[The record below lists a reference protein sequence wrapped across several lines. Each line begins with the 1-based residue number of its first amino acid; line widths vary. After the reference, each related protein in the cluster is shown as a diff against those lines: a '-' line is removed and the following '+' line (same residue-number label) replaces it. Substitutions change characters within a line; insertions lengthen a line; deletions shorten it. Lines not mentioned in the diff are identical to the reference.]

1 MTIKKLIHRI
11 FYINICI
18 ITVSFSSVHAQEFS
32 AKKIK
37 KHVKYLASDKLEGR
51 GTGTLGEQKSAAYLI
66 KQFEKAGLKPYGEK
80 GGFLQG
86 YPAKKGLPPNIT
98 YVQTA
103 NVVGYLDNN
112 ADRTIVIG
120 AHYDHLGKGDQ
131 GSSLQANSVGEIHN
145 GADDNASGTAGLIEL
160 AKYYSGNNITE
171 KHNFL
176 FIAFSGEE
184 LGLMGSKFYCDNP
197 TIDLRTVNCMF
208 NMDMIGRYRTEKGV
222 TIGGFGTSS
231 FWGRSATN
239 IANEVGLNYNIDSS
253 GVGPSDH
260 TSFYLKD
267 IPVMFLFT
275 GGHQQYHKPTD
286 DADLINGEGEAKLL
300 EYIAKVI
307 TKLDES
313 PKIDFQKTTTPHAR
327 GTASSFKVTL
337 GVMPDYA
344 YDKGGL
350 KLDDVQE
357 DRPAFNAGIKAG
369 DIILQPG
376 DTKVKD
382 IYDYMDALGKY
393 EKGQT
398 VKVTFKRGEE
408 VITKDLTF

>member
-1 MTIKKLIHRI
+1 MPRI
-11 FYINICI
+11 FCIKICLLLL
-18 ITVSFSSVHAQEFS
+18 SFTFVNAQEFS
-32 AKKIK
+32 PKKIK

-51 GTGTLGEQKSAAYLI
+51 GTGTPGEQKSAAYLI
-66 KQFEKAGLKPYGEK
+66 KQFEKAGLQPYGEN

-103 NVVGYLDNN
+103 NVVGYLDNK
-112 ADRTIVIG
+112 ADRTVVIG

-131 GSSLQANSVGEIHN
+131 GSSLQPNSVGEIHN

-160 AKYYSGNNITE
+160 AKYYAGNNITE
-171 KHNFL
+171 NQNFL

-184 LGLMGSKFYCDNP
+184 LGLMGSKFYADNP
-197 TIDLRTVNCMF
+197 TIDLTSVNCMI
-208 NMDMIGRYRTEKGV
+208 NMDMIGRYRADKGV

-231 FWGRSATN
+231 FWGENATQ

-275 GGHQQYHKPTD
+275 GAHQEYHKPTD
-286 DADLINGEGEAKLL
+286 DADLVNAEGEAKLL
-300 EYIAKVI
+300 EYLTKVIAK
-307 TKLDES
+307 LDAS

-337 GVMPDYA
+337 GIMPDYS

-350 KLDDVQE
+350 KLDGVQE
-357 DRPAFNAGIKAG
+357 DRPAFESGIKAG
-369 DIILQPG
+369 DIVLELG
-376 DTKVKD
+376 DVKIKG
-382 IYDYMDALGKY
+382 IYEYMDALGKY

-398 VKVTFKRGEE
+398 VKVVFKRGEE

>member
-1 MTIKKLIHRI
+1 MTNKIIMPRI
-11 FYINICI
+11 FCI
-18 ITVSFSSVHAQEFS
+18 KVCLLLLSFTFVNAQDFS
-32 AKKIK
+32 PKHIR

-51 GTGTLGEQKSAAYLI
+51 GTGTVGEQKSAAYLI
-66 KQFEKAGLKPYGEK
+66 KQFEKAGLQPYGEN

-103 NVVGYLDNN
+103 NVVGYLDNK
-112 ADRTIVIG
+112 AERTIVIG

-131 GSSLQANSVGEIHN
+131 GSSLKANSVGEIHN

-160 AKYYSGNNITE
+160 AKYYAGNNITE
-171 KHNFL
+171 NQNFL

-184 LGLMGSKFYCDNP
+184 LGLMGSKFYADNP
-197 TIDLRTVNCMF
+197 TIDLQSVNCMI
-208 NMDMIGRYRTEKGV
+208 NMDMIGRYRADKGV

-231 FWGRSATN
+231 FWGENATQ

-275 GGHQQYHKPTD
+275 GGHQEYHKPTD
-286 DADLINGEGEAKLL
+286 DANLVNAEGEAKLL
-300 EYIAKVI
+300 QYVTKVIAK
-307 TKLDES
+307 LDAS
-313 PKIDFQKTTTPHAR
+313 PKIDFQKTATPHAR

-357 DRPAFNAGIKAG
+357 DRPAFNSGIKAG
-369 DIILQPG
+369 DIITELG
-376 DTKVKD
+376 DTKIKD
-382 IYDYMDALGKY
+382 VYDYMNALGKY

-398 VKVTFKRGEE
+398 VKVVFKRGDE

>member
-1 MTIKKLIHRI
+1 
-11 FYINICI
+11 
-18 ITVSFSSVHAQEFS
+18 
-32 AKKIK
+32 
-37 KHVKYLASDKLEGR
+37 
-51 GTGTLGEQKSAAYLI
+51 
-66 KQFEKAGLKPYGEK
+66 
-80 GGFLQG
+80 
-86 YPAKKGLPPNIT
+86 
-98 YVQTA
+98 VQTA

-197 TIDLRTVNCMF
+197 TIDLNTVNCMF
-208 NMDMIGRYRTEKGV
+208 NMDMIGRYRADKGV

-231 FWGRSATN
+231 FWGNHATD
-239 IANEVGLNYNIDSS
+239 IANKVGLNYNIDSS

-286 DADLINGEGEAKLL
+286 DANLINGDGEAQLL
-300 EYIAKVI
+300 EYIANVI
-307 TKLDES
+307 AKLDES
-313 PKIDFQKTTTPHAR
+313 PKIDFKKTTTPHAR
-327 GTASSFKVTL
+327 GAASSFKVTL
-337 GVMPDYA
+337 GVMPDYS

-357 DRPAFNAGIKAG
+357 DRPAFNSGIKAG
-369 DIILQPG
+369 DIILQLG
-376 DTKVKD
+376 DMKVRD
-382 IYDYMDALGKY
+382 IYDYMEALGKY

-398 VKVTFKRGEE
+398 VKVTFKRGTE

>member
-1 MTIKKLIHRI
+1 MPRI
-11 FYINICI
+11 FCIKICLLLL
-18 ITVSFSSVHAQEFS
+18 SFTFVNAQEFS
-32 AKKIK
+32 PKKIK

-51 GTGTLGEQKSAAYLI
+51 GTGTPGEQKSAAYLI
-66 KQFEKAGLKPYGEK
+66 KQFEKAGLKPYGEN

-103 NVVGYLDNN
+103 NVVGYLDNK
-112 ADRTIVIG
+112 ADRTVVIG

-131 GSSLQANSVGEIHN
+131 GSSLQPNSVGEIHN

-160 AKYYSGNNITE
+160 AKYYAGNNITE
-171 KHNFL
+171 NQNFL

-184 LGLMGSKFYCDNP
+184 LGLMGSKFYADNP
-197 TIDLRTVNCMF
+197 TIDLTSVNCMI
-208 NMDMIGRYRTEKGV
+208 NMDMIGRYRADKGV

-231 FWGRSATN
+231 FWGENATQ

-275 GGHQQYHKPTD
+275 GAHQEYHKPTD
-286 DADLINGEGEAKLL
+286 DADLVNAEGEAKLL
-300 EYIAKVI
+300 EYLTKVIAK
-307 TKLDES
+307 LDAS

-337 GVMPDYA
+337 GIMPDYS

-350 KLDDVQE
+350 KLDGVQE
-357 DRPAFNAGIKAG
+357 DRPAFESGIKAG
-369 DIILQPG
+369 DIVLELG
-376 DTKVKD
+376 DVKIKG
-382 IYDYMDALGKY
+382 IYEYMDALGKY

-398 VKVTFKRGEE
+398 VKVVFKRGEE

>member
-1 MTIKKLIHRI
+1 MPRI
-11 FYINICI
+11 FCIKICLLLL
-18 ITVSFSSVHAQEFS
+18 SFTFVNAQEFS
-32 AKKIK
+32 PKKIK

-51 GTGTLGEQKSAAYLI
+51 GTGTPGEQKSAAYLI
-66 KQFEKAGLKPYGEK
+66 KQFEKAGLKPYGEN

-103 NVVGYLDNN
+103 NVVGYLDNK
-112 ADRTIVIG
+112 ADRTVVIG

-131 GSSLQANSVGEIHN
+131 GSSLQPNSVGEIHN

-160 AKYYSGNNITE
+160 AKYYAGNNITE
-171 KHNFL
+171 NQNFL

-184 LGLMGSKFYCDNP
+184 LGLMGSKFYADNP
-197 TIDLRTVNCMF
+197 TIDLTSVNCMI
-208 NMDMIGRYRTEKGV
+208 NMDMIGRYRADKGV

-231 FWGRSATN
+231 FWGENATQ

-275 GGHQQYHKPTD
+275 GAHQEYHKPTD
-286 DADLINGEGEAKLL
+286 DADLVNAEGEAKLL
-300 EYIAKVI
+300 EYLTKVIAK
-307 TKLDES
+307 LDAS

-337 GVMPDYA
+337 GIMPDYS

-350 KLDDVQE
+350 KLDGVQE
-357 DRPAFNAGIKAG
+357 NRPAFESGIKAG
-369 DIILQPG
+369 DIILELG
-376 DTKVKD
+376 DVKIKG
-382 IYDYMDALGKY
+382 IYEYMDALGKY

-398 VKVTFKRGEE
+398 VKVVFKRGEE